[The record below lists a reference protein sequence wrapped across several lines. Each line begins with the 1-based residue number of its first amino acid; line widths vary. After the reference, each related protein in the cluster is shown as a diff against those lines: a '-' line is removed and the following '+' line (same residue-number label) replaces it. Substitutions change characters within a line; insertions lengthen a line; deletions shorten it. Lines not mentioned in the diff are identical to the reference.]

1 MTPISLP
8 GVPFALTASAGSHW
22 DIDND
27 AGTVSTIALPHSD
40 IFIDPAGDSKVNNAK
55 SLMNATTLLGT
66 PPEGD
71 FQLSARVTVGFE
83 ATFDAGVLLLWFSE
97 RYWAKLCFE
106 FSPDREVMMVS
117 VVNKGVSDDANSFV
131 VDGTSAWLRVSRVGN
146 AFAYHGSLDGKKW
159 SLIRLFS
166 LEDEGE
172 TLRLGFESQSP
183 TGEGCPVTFDNIEF
197 ARVTLGALR
206 DGS

>member
-1 MTPISLP
+1 MTSVSLP
-8 GVPFALTASAGSHW
+8 GVPFALTASAGSLW
-22 DIDND
+22 GIDSD
-27 AGTVSTIALPHSD
+27 AGTVSTTAAPHSD
-40 IFIDPAGDSKVNNAK
+40 IFIDPAGDSQVNNAK
-55 SLMNATTLLGT
+55 TLLNAATLLGEA
-66 PPEGD
+66 PEGD
-71 FQLSARVTVGFE
+71 FRWWARVTVGFE

-106 FSPDREVMMVS
+106 FSPDREAMIVS
-117 VVNKGVSDDANSFV
+117 VVNKGVSDDANAFV

-146 AFAYHGSLDGKKW
+146 AYAYHASLDGKTW

-166 LEDEGE
+166 LDEQGA

-183 TGEGCPVTFDNIEF
+183 TGEGCPITFDNVGF
-197 ARVTLGALR
+197 DRVTLGALR